1 MNSRNNSYWEART
14 NAIMDTQ
21 QLNADKAFRELRRAY
36 IKAIAEIEVDV
47 RKIYNKLKKNGEL
60 NDKQVKEFL
69 NIELSNLDRKQLKK
83 LILNT
88 KDDKLRK
95 FLTAKLDAPAYAAR
109 IARKEVLK
117 ETLVDNLKQIM
128 NAVAINEMVV
138 DKNLFIQNMN
148 ESYYTHMWEV
158 QRGMQIGFD
167 VGALGKETIES
178 ILKRPFAGGNYSKRI
193 WGNTSKLT
201 DQLYETVL
209 SGLLNGK
216 PLKKMIDELTE
227 KMEVGES
234 AARRLVRTESAY
246 YTNMA
251 AIEGYKE
258 CGIEKYR
265 YFAKLDLK
273 VSNICRELD
282 GKIFDIKDAQAGEN
296 LPPMHPWCRSSIGPI
311 IDGGVAQRIGVRT
324 KDVVTGEN
332 NVIKGDITYKEWY
345 DKYVVDKYGED
356 KAKELEK
363 KVKNESSDKRTYKKY
378 REILGDQVPKSFEE
392 FRKMK
397 YNNTKEYEDLKTL
410 YKDVNWQIKS
420 QENIIRGS
428 EHKVPFNAKPNSVFD
443 NYKNGELESRRY
455 YGNTGKP
462 RLDIDLTD
470 HGNPAQHRTV
480 PHQHNWLKNED
491 NHDDIKRPKDLPL
504 TKAQMIANKDIL
516 KGD

>member
-1 MNSRNNSYWEART
+1 MKSRNNSYWEART
-14 NAIMDTQ
+14 NAIMDKQ
-21 QLNADKAFRELRRAY
+21 QLNADITYRKLRKAY

-47 RKIYNKLKKNGEL
+47 RRIYNKLKKNGEL

-69 NIELSNLDRKQLKK
+69 NTELSKLDRKEIKK

-128 NAVAINEMVV
+128 NEVAVNEMVL

-148 ESYYTHMWEV
+148 QSYYTHMWEV

-167 VGALGKETIES
+167 VGALGKETIEA
-178 ILKRPFAGGNYSKRI
+178 ILKRPFAGGYYSERI

-201 DQLYETVL
+201 EQLYETVL

-216 PLKKMIDELTE
+216 PLKKMINELTE
-227 KMEVGES
+227 TMEVGES
-234 AARRLVRTESAY
+234 AARRLVRTEAAY

-251 AIEGYKE
+251 AVEGYKE

-265 YFAKLDLK
+265 YYAKLDLK

-282 GKIFDIKDAQAGEN
+282 GKIFPISEAQTGVN
-296 LPPMHPWCRSSIGPI
+296 LPPMHPWCRSSIGPV

-324 KDVVTGEN
+324 RDVVTGKSH
-332 NVIKGDITYKEWY
+332 VIKGDITYKEWY
-345 DKYVVDKYGED
+345 DRFVVDKYGED

-363 KVKNESSDKRTYKKY
+363 KAKTYNKKDKK
-378 REILGDQVPKSFEE
+378 
-392 FRKMK
+392 
-397 YNNTKEYEDLKTL
+397 
-410 YKDVNWQIKS
+410 
-420 QENIIRGS
+420 
-428 EHKVPFNAKPNSVFD
+428 
-443 NYKNGELESRRY
+443 
-455 YGNTGKP
+455 
-462 RLDIDLTD
+462 
-470 HGNPAQHRTV
+470 
-480 PHQHNWLKNED
+480 
-491 NHDDIKRPKDLPL
+491 
-504 TKAQMIANKDIL
+504 
-516 KGD
+516 